1 MAEWGTRGRQSQGRL
16 LRLVGLEKETMQ
28 DSDWT
33 WNSEAVDLLLDE
45 NGVCMCVCVCV
56 RVYPH

>member
-1 MAEWGTRGRQSQGRL
+1 
-16 LRLVGLEKETMQ
+16 MQ

-45 NGVCMCVCVCV
+45 NGVCMCVCVHACACV
-56 RVYPH
+56 YLC